1 MPAIDLFGSFFFFF
15 LYSNTFSLSWLLS
28 IYRWNIEPLS
38 AGTPT
43 VQHKK
48 HTHTHTNTRA
58 VACQTLHWRRIVFHL
73 SLFHVCLFYLCVLSQ
88 WKSNYII
95 KPLVHIPPMYAMILI
110 SKRFSF
116 SPPPR
121 PIVLPLSVVRH
132 SEHYIS
138 RHGDLIPFHHVL

>member
-73 SLFHVCLFYLCVLSQ
+73 SLPCMSFLFVCVIPVKVKLHYKALSSYSPHVCNDF
-88 WKSNYII
+88 NI
-95 KPLVHIPPMYAMILI
+95 KTV
-110 SKRFSF
+110 FFF
-116 SPPPR
+116 SPPPYC
-121 PIVLPLSVVRH
+121 ITTVCCATQWD
-132 SEHYIS
+132 YIS